1 MYISPDKYLD
11 LDVIAT
17 SDTSGRKILLCDNL
31 LFIGRVW
38 YSKKKKL
45 PPLLGTS
52 VRCDTFF
59 NNKLG
64 KGFIVLT
71 CDWYTVGTIWV
82 FLECT

>member
-38 YSKKKKL
+38 YSKKKKVT
-45 PPLLGTS
+45 TS
-52 VRCDTFF
+52 LRDFS
-59 NNKLG
+59 
-64 KGFIVLT
+64 
-71 CDWYTVGTIWV
+71 
-82 FLECT
+82 EM